1 MAPRNCSADLLG
13 LRSFG
18 RRENIRYPRILYR
31 PRRPRSLFVALWD
44 MPLAV
49 EADICLR
56 AVRLFAVTWYTPRR
70 RKVNAAFRLLCIT
83 DLPRE
88 NAASLL
94 SFFSPSPRERQT
106 RLARPPA
113 HSPAS
118 TEDTTTAQ
126 PRLGWEPRPWRW
138 AITRGRSHAI
148 GKRSQQPRLGCKEVQ
163 HGH

>member
-31 PRRPRSLFVALWD
+31 PRRHRSLFVAPWEK
-44 MPLAV
+44 PLAV

-94 SFFSPSPRERQT
+94 SFFSPSPRERD
-106 RLARPPA
+106 RRAWPARPRTLP
-113 HSPAS
+113 HRLRI
-118 TEDTTTAQ
+118 Q
-126 PRLGWEPRPWRW
+126 PQPNRDLGGSLALGGGPLPEEAMPL
-138 AITRGRSHAI
+138 GRD
-148 GKRSQQPRLGCKEVQ
+148 PNNLV
-163 HGH
+163 

>member
-31 PRRPRSLFVALWD
+31 PRRPRSLFVAPWE

-56 AVRLFAVTWYTPRR
+56 AVRFFAVTWYTPRR

-88 NAASLL
+88 NAAASLL
-94 SFFSPSPRERQT
+94 SFFSPSPRERERQR
-106 RLARPPA
+106 RLARPRTLP
-113 HSPAS
+113 HRLRI
-118 TEDTTTAQ
+118 Q
-126 PRLGWEPRPWRW
+126 PQPNRDLGGSLALGGGPLPEEAMAMGKDPRN
-138 AITRGRSHAI
+138 I
-148 GKRSQQPRLGCKEVQ
+148 V
-163 HGH
+163 